1 MVTFHPNTS
10 KNTTNNN
17 VRSLKVDDWS
27 NAHHVTIPSAVKQE
41 AVWLSRDFIL
51 TNRKHFHLN
60 FLKKWPPG
68 PTGWTVENIKSSRWD
83 WTRDGHVTEIT
94 SEMLQKVR
102 VAVGGGGG
110 RMCRQEAKIVEM
122 IADWSEGTT
131 CPVPAQLPALVHKTD
146 QNHIVLIDYFPC
158 NWINI
163 PFVTFEGFCIWIYGP
178 TLGWMRS
185 DSTDFGQS
193 IPSAIRRRAFHSNS
207 SNGSAF

>member
-1 MVTFHPNTS
+1 MVIFHPNTS

-68 PTGWTVENIKSSRWD
+68 PTGWTVETIKSSRWD

-102 VAVGGGGG
+102 VAVGGGG
-110 RMCRQEAKIVEM
+110 ENVSAKGKNCWDDRWLVGGNHLPRTCS
-122 IADWSEGTT
+122 IACTCSQNGTKSSCVDWLLS
-131 CPVPAQLPALVHKTD
+131 L
-146 QNHIVLIDYFPC
+146 
-158 NWINI
+158 
-163 PFVTFEGFCIWIYGP
+163 
-178 TLGWMRS
+178 
-185 DSTDFGQS
+185 
-193 IPSAIRRRAFHSNS
+193 
-207 SNGSAF
+207 